1 MSLDSDDNPKKPLSQ
16 ISMNDIQK
24 ILIRRTF
31 IEKNY
36 DLPMFDSTIKDAFV
50 KINMSAGRSSANGY
64 LLGQIKAVIDMPDKP
79 YKFMGKQITKYL
91 SVSHATSNKNF
102 TYFVISNSPL
112 TDQEFQTWYSR
123 MEKVILIVDPIK
135 ILF

>member
-1 MSLDSDDNPKKPLSQ
+1 MSLDSDDNPKKPISQ

-24 ILIRRTF
+24 ILIKRTF

-36 DLPMFDSTIKDAFV
+36 DLPMFDSTVVDAFV
-50 KINMSAGRSSANGY
+50 KINMSANRSSTNGY
-64 LLGQIKAVIDMPDKP
+64 LLGQIKSVVDLPDKP

-91 SVSHATSNKNF
+91 SVNHATSNKNF

-112 TDQEFQTWYSR
+112 SDQEFQTWYSR
-123 MEKVILIVDPIK
+123 MEKVLNFFIFINLK
-135 ILF
+135 E